1 LLKYA
6 VQHYIVEQHLPER
19 GDHRITMLD
28 VYLLGRVDFEALLS
42 LQRRLVYEVSGRRE
56 RAALILCEHDP
67 LISVGRQGSRAQIH
81 FDANELQL
89 KRWPIRWVNRGGGC
103 LLHAPG
109 QLAVYPILPLERLDL
124 DLPRYLDRLRSVVL
138 DVVSDVGIKNAVADP
153 HGVAIGDRLV
163 AHLGVAVRDWVSYF
177 GAALNINPDL
187 DPFRRVSCG
196 GASEPM
202 TSLERERRLSVNP
215 TMVQQRVVER
225 FMERFELP
233 RVAVHHE
240 HPALPATLPEVQ
252 KLPAAQSFV
261 VLRSLLDPI

>member
-6 VQHYIVEQHLPER
+6 LKPNIVEQHLPER
-19 GDHRITMLD
+19 GDDRFTMLD
-28 VYLLGRVDFEALLS
+28 VYLLGQVDFEALLA
-42 LQRRLVYEVSGRRE
+42 LQRRLVYEVSGRRD
-56 RAALILCEHDP
+56 RAALVLCEHES

-81 FDANELQL
+81 FDPNELLL

-109 QLAVYPILPLERLDL
+109 QLAVYPVLPLDRLQL
-124 DLPRYLDRLRSVVL
+124 DLPQYLNRLRRVLL
-138 DVVSDVGIKNAVADP
+138 DVVADVGIKNASADS
-153 HGVAIGDRLV
+153 HGVTIGGRLV
-163 AHLGVAVRDWVSYF
+163 AHLGVAVRDWISYF

-187 DPFRRVSCG
+187 DPFRRVNCG

-202 TSLERERRLSVNP
+202 TSLERERRLAVNP

-225 FMERFELP
+225 FMDRFELP
-233 RVAVHHE
+233 RVTVHHK
-240 HPALPATLPEVQ
+240 HPALPAPLPAVE
-252 KLPAAQSFV
+252 KLPAAQTFV